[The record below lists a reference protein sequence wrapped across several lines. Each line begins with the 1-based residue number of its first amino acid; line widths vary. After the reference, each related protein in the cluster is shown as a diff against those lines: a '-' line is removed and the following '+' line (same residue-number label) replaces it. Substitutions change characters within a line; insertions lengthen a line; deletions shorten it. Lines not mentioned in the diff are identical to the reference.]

1 MTNKARVW
9 LQAARLRTLPLS
21 ISGILVGNGYS
32 LSHPRFSWVL
42 FYLMLTTAILFQI
55 ISNFANDYGDGVKGT
70 DNANRVGPQR
80 ALQAGLLTPT
90 ELKRGI
96 FLTSLLALV
105 VSFVALFLAFG
116 LTSIPYFIV
125 FLFLSLAS
133 VWAAISYTVGKNAY
147 GYSGLGDLFV
157 FLFFGLLS
165 VLGSYFVQTQT
176 ITSEVVLLALVVGFL
191 SVGVLNLN
199 NMRDRE
205 NDATVGKT
213 TMVVWLGPARAKS
226 YHYLLLVAAMTL
238 ILIVFIKETYAYFW
252 LPFLALGPLG
262 LHFFRVS
269 RNKNPQ
275 TLDPELKTL
284 ALSTFAFSVLSFIT
298 FYLS

>member
-1 MTNKARVW
+1 
-9 LQAARLRTLPLS
+9 
-21 ISGILVGNGYS
+21 
-32 LSHPRFSWVL
+32 
-42 FYLMLTTAILFQI
+42 
-55 ISNFANDYGDGVKGT
+55 
-70 DNANRVGPQR
+70 
-80 ALQAGLLTPT
+80 
-90 ELKRGI
+90 
-96 FLTSLLALV
+96 
-105 VSFVALFLAFG
+105 
-116 LTSIPYFIV
+116 
-125 FLFLSLAS
+125 
-133 VWAAISYTVGKNAY
+133 
-147 GYSGLGDLFV
+147 V

-238 ILIVFIKETYAYFW
+238 ILIVFIKETYTYFW

-269 RNKNPQ
+269 RNKNPK